1 MVRSGAS
8 GFIETCLF
16 SNLEGMAKF
25 VGPRPNK
32 EKIPMAE
39 TTKKPTTR
47 KKTSASA
54 SATKEIAPKK
64 KAPVSKV
71 TAIGVSHEEI
81 ARLAHKFWAE
91 RGRQHGHDAED
102 WLRAEQELRGKAS

>member
-1 MVRSGAS
+1 M
-8 GFIETCLF
+8 E
-16 SNLEGMAKF
+16 
-25 VGPRPNK
+25 
-32 EKIPMAE
+32 EKIQMAE
-39 TTKKPTTR
+39 TPKKPSAR
-47 KKTSASA
+47 KKTSATA
-54 SATKEIAPKK
+54 AATKEIAPKRQSS
-64 KAPVSKV
+64 AKV

>member
-1 MVRSGAS
+1 
-8 GFIETCLF
+8 
-16 SNLEGMAKF
+16 
-25 VGPRPNK
+25 
-32 EKIPMAE
+32 MAE
-39 TTKKPTTR
+39 TPKKPSTR

-54 SATKEIAPKK
+54 SATKEIAPKRK
-64 KAPVSKV
+64 TGAKV